1 MISTVS
7 FNEYVDV
14 VAHRT
19 SQSKKVV
26 KLVMTAYLA
35 YVARELE
42 ENGSAGVLG
51 LFDVMDKTKVPSAQD
66 IRTVPFAAQ
75 VSSEKFREILENLS
89 PDFEVLV
96 LPKFPVALSVLTQ
109 FRQVVQVQIK
119 QGNAVTLLKVGN
131 VRVSESGSLQVRKA
145 ASLGQ
150 GVSLVPKTFFKSLVK
165 G

>member
-19 SQSKKVV
+19 SQPKKVV

-35 YVARELE
+35 HVAQELE

-51 LFDVMDKTKVPSAQD
+51 LMDKAKVPSAQD

-89 PDFEVLV
+89 SDFEVLV

>member
-19 SQSKKVV
+19 SQPKKVV

-35 YVARELE
+35 YVAHELE
-42 ENGSAGVLG
+42 EKGSAGVLG
-51 LFDVMDKTKVPSAQD
+51 LFDLMDKSKVPSAQD
-66 IRTVPFAAQ
+66 IRTAPFAAQ
-75 VSSEKFREILENLS
+75 VSSVQFRKVLEGLA
-89 PDFEVLV
+89 PDFEVLSV
-96 LPKFPVALSVLTQ
+96 PQFVVAFSVLTQ

-131 VRVSESGSLQVRKA
+131 VRVADSGSLQVRKA

>member
-35 YVARELE
+35 YVAQELE

-51 LFDVMDKTKVPSAQD
+51 LFDLMDKTKVPSAQD

-131 VRVSESGSLQVRKA
+131 VRVSESGSLQVRKS

>member
-19 SQSKKVV
+19 SQPKKVV
-26 KLVMTAYLA
+26 KLVMMAYLA
-35 YVARELE
+35 HVAQELE

-51 LFDVMDKTKVPSAQD
+51 LFDLMDKTKVP
-66 IRTVPFAAQ
+66 
-75 VSSEKFREILENLS
+75 
-89 PDFEVLV
+89 
-96 LPKFPVALSVLTQ
+96 
-109 FRQVVQVQIK
+109 
-119 QGNAVTLLKVGN
+119 
-131 VRVSESGSLQVRKA
+131 LQVRKA